1 MRTIDE
7 ISTKAYIARGKANKP
22 TAKSEMYHQIERLA
36 VDHPEMYNEDRFRS
50 ELSGQTF
57 KLGVFK
63 KRLDDINSRTPT
75 DKVTGKYK
83 YCDFDKEAVAKI
95 KADIR
100 SCERYIRVCLY
111 ILGEKES
118 I

>member
-1 MRTIDE
+1 MRTVSELRI
-7 ISTKAYIARGKANKP
+7 KAYNATGKANKP

-36 VDHPEMYNEDRFRS
+36 IDHPEMYNESRFRS
-50 ELSGQTF
+50 ELSSQTF
-57 KLGVFK
+57 KLGIFK

-75 DKVTGKYK
+75 DKVTGEYK
-83 YCDFDKEAVAKI
+83 YCDFDRKEVVKL

-100 SCERYIRVCLY
+100 SCERYIGVCLY
-111 ILGEKES
+111 VLGEKKS